1 MKEITQIEN
10 YRVEILRRPYQ
21 RTMNLRVRP
30 DGLLRV
36 TCGRRMAL
44 HEITRFISESEV
56 FIQKRMLEVEAMR
69 ARFPLKEMV
78 SGETFLFFG
87 DRCALDVIWSWN
99 ARPRVKP
106 GDGAIEMLAP
116 VSSSVEE
123 RRKSLR
129 MFYRKQARLHLPERV
144 NHWAA
149 RMSLYPRSVS
159 IRGQR
164 TRWGSC
170 SASGAI
176 NLNWKLLAAPEFVID
191 YVVIHE
197 LAHIKFLDHSAKFWT
212 LVAEHCPEWKS
223 ARKWLREYEYEI
235 GVQFGS

>member
-10 YRVEILRRPYQ
+10 YRVEIWRRPYQ

-44 HEITRFISESEV
+44 HEITRFISESKV

-69 ARFPLKEMV
+69 ARYPHKEMV
-78 SGETFLFFG
+78 SGEIFLFFG
-87 DRCALDVIWSWN
+87 ERRVLEVIWSWN
-99 ARPRVKP
+99 ARPRMSA
-106 GDGAIEMLAP
+106 GELALEMLAP

-123 RRKSLR
+123 RRKAMR
-129 MFYRKQARLHLPERV
+129 MFFRKQASLHLPERV
-144 NHWAA
+144 SAWAT
-149 RMSLYPRSVS
+149 RMSLHPRSVS

-176 NLNWKLLAAPEFVID
+176 NLNWKLLAAPEHVID

-197 LAHIKFLDHSAKFWT
+197 LAHIKYLDHSAKFWG

-223 ARKWLREYEYEI
+223 ARDWLRENEYEI
-235 GVQFGS
+235 GVQFGA